1 MILDEFFKS
10 NSTDNLTERVTFDA
24 NGKPIYPN
32 LQNLPGVNTSAAA
45 PAPATDDDDD
55 ATEPPMGST
64 PVAPAGG
71 SAQLQN
77 PAARAEYQRV
87 RSTAD
92 KFSFSNP
99 EFRKEYDLIARSRD
113 TASNTIMSDNRSYSP
128 EPALAARQHQELV
141 KMLYQIDAD
150 FVQGANMLLKN
161 YGALKEQ
168 DMDNNNLYGGG
179 PDDEVKFFIDSEPA
193 YYAVMDRFGD
203 HIDFR
208 GDDLVAPQRLWGAIQ
223 QTAGDAGGAADIAG
237 LEDDRMRTDDELDE
251 QGVAEGSDR
260 IAANKQDRLQALE
273 NKLKAKGYARTKDSD
288 GGEYQYRWTRDGAP
302 SYVVNYRS
310 GANGYAE
317 FWKEQGV
324 DEGLGDLRP
333 TLGSKRDQGKSVR
346 KWRRARGMDESG
358 VAEGPTDDP
367 RFQKMMGNIQKST
380 PALVSGYVALNFA
393 SEQRSKK
400 IKGVSQNGKP
410 MPDVIDNPEEFLS
423 GKIEFT
429 PDQVEKQLTAIGK
442 KYGWDSIDSGQGQG
456 YTEMFFDTSKE
467 YTSNN
472 QNLLAANIAN
482 TVSAINK
489 FFNGM
494 NSSLQATGLPGY
506 KTDVWQGMGPLN
518 DTNQI
523 GDLSQIANIAKGKS
537 AKSDPGTAIG
547 KMILK
552 YIPSYEAENDE
563 LGYDPEDFASAMAI
577 AKVYIAQGEEAGLR
591 AQLRAEGQV
600 SDMIDELISDAGGSG
615 LRTMS
620 SDDLAEGHGNY
631 AGDRPVNLGGVSM
644 KKIQIGDTVR
654 YIDQKAQVVDMSRD
668 REHARITIPSSAT
681 TKTVLTSDLRQLG
694 RGVSEEG
701 STYKDSKPWKRAVG
715 DWDRLMTDIEKEDP
729 EFEKQRQQDVKQT
742 LKTKS
747 MAGPRGHLPEADGSK
762 DHDQQLSV
770 QQLATISDEALDNAY
785 HYGRS
790 SPGNTFGWQ
799 ANLKSAAYA
808 KHMIDR
814 GVTDIDQISN
824 AIHRGWNTTAQAF
837 VQNPE
842 QFDDTEKLR
851 AAGKLEAKLQ
861 QRAKLM
867 NIDYDQLPDD
877 EQEKD
882 RVVARALLQALTGQQ
897 DVAEAGYDSG
907 DYSND
912 RHSDDYGRDLV
923 PTGSGGSRFVNHGA
937 HDHTRGRPAKTHGFS
952 KNLPADPF
960 GRTAGKIPPSARPK
974 QELDPF
980 RELDELSPATLASYK
995 TKAGAAATAADS
1007 TGDRKT
1013 GDRRFSGI
1021 VKATKKQFDQD
1032 AKQSSQAVHESRLRL
1047 MARIIKGQ

>member
-1 MILDEFFKS
+1 MSE
-10 NSTDNLTERVTFDA
+10 
-24 NGKPIYPN
+24 
-32 LQNLPGVNTSAAA
+32 
-45 PAPATDDDDD
+45 
-55 ATEPPMGST
+55 M
-64 PVAPAGG
+64 VAP
-71 SAQLQN
+71 L
-77 PAARAEYQRV
+77 
-87 RSTAD
+87 
-92 KFSFSNP
+92 
-99 EFRKEYDLIARSRD
+99 
-113 TASNTIMSDNRSYSP
+113 
-128 EPALAARQHQELV
+128 
-141 KMLYQIDAD
+141 
-150 FVQGANMLLKN
+150 
-161 YGALKEQ
+161 
-168 DMDNNNLYGGG
+168 
-179 PDDEVKFFIDSEPA
+179 
-193 YYAVMDRFGD
+193 
-203 HIDFR
+203 
-208 GDDLVAPQRLWGAIQ
+208 RLWSAIQ

-237 LEDDRMRTDDELDE
+237 LEDDRMGTDDELDE
-251 QGVAEGSDR
+251 QG
-260 IAANKQDRLQALE
+260 
-273 NKLKAKGYARTKDSD
+273 
-288 GGEYQYRWTRDGAP
+288 
-302 SYVVNYRS
+302 
-310 GANGYAE
+310 
-317 FWKEQGV
+317 
-324 DEGLGDLRP
+324 
-333 TLGSKRDQGKSVR
+333 
-346 KWRRARGMDESG
+346 M
-358 VAEGPTDDP
+358 AEGPTDDP

-506 KTDVWQGMGPLN
+506 KTDVWQGMGPPN

-523 GDLSQIANIAKGKS
+523 GDLSQIANIAKGKN

-563 LGYDPEDFASAMAI
+563 LGYDPEDFANAMAI

-591 AQLRAEGQV
+591 AQLRAEMHV
-600 SDMIDELISDAGGSG
+600 SEMIDELLSDAGGSG

-620 SDDLAEGHGNY
+620 SDDLAEGSDRIAANKQDRLQALENKLKAKGYTRTKDSDGGEYQYRWTRDGAPSYVVNYRSGANGYAEFRKEQGVSEGHGNY

-694 RGVSEEG
+694 RGV
-701 STYKDSKPWKRAVG
+701 
-715 DWDRLMTDIEKEDP
+715 
-729 EFEKQRQQDVKQT
+729 Q
-742 LKTKS
+742 
-747 MAGPRGHLPEADGSK
+747 
-762 DHDQQLSV
+762 
-770 QQLATISDEALDNAY
+770 
-785 HYGRS
+785 
-790 SPGNTFGWQ
+790 
-799 ANLKSAAYA
+799 
-808 KHMIDR
+808 
-814 GVTDIDQISN
+814 
-824 AIHRGWNTTAQAF
+824 
-837 VQNPE
+837 
-842 QFDDTEKLR
+842 
-851 AAGKLEAKLQ
+851 
-861 QRAKLM
+861 
-867 NIDYDQLPDD
+867 
-877 EQEKD
+877 
-882 RVVARALLQALTGQQ
+882 
-897 DVAEAGYDSG
+897 EAGYDSG

-912 RHSDDYGRDLV
+912 RQSDDYGRDLV

-960 GRTAGKIPPSARPK
+960 GRTAGKIPHSARPK

-980 RELDELSPATLASYK
+980 RELDELSPATLARYK

-1007 TGDRKT
+1007 AGDRRT

-1032 AKQSSQAVHESRLRL
+1032 AKQSAQAVHESRLRL
-1047 MARIIKGQ
+1047 MASIIKTQ

>member
-1 MILDEFFKS
+1 MKTI
-10 NSTDNLTERVTFDA
+10 
-24 NGKPIYPN
+24 
-32 LQNLPGVNTSAAA
+32 
-45 PAPATDDDDD
+45 
-55 ATEPPMGST
+55 
-64 PVAPAGG
+64 PVAYV
-71 SAQLQN
+71 SINSQ
-77 PAARAEYQRV
+77 
-87 RSTAD
+87 
-92 KFSFSNP
+92 
-99 EFRKEYDLIARSRD
+99 
-113 TASNTIMSDNRSYSP
+113 
-128 EPALAARQHQELV
+128 
-141 KMLYQIDAD
+141 
-150 FVQGANMLLKN
+150 
-161 YGALKEQ
+161 
-168 DMDNNNLYGGG
+168 
-179 PDDEVKFFIDSEPA
+179 
-193 YYAVMDRFGD
+193 
-203 HIDFR
+203 
-208 GDDLVAPQRLWGAIQ
+208 
-223 QTAGDAGGAADIAG
+223 
-237 LEDDRMRTDDELDE
+237 
-251 QGVAEGSDR
+251 QGVAEGSAADGSVNYTLGHTPDAEYVYSIYR
-260 IAANKQDRLQALE
+260 DGKKEGTYHSVDQAREIMGNMKRTSPNREYKIKRGARNKMAGPAGQLPEQGIAEAHNFKGSFPFDVDHMGGTRGINLPSAPTKKFFDDKKQWSQAVDDINSSKYDDNSDYIGVTGRTTVSIDGRE
-273 NKLKAKGYARTKDSD
+273 WARWSDAQEKGYIEMSSMT
-288 GGEYQYRWTRDGAP
+288 
-302 SYVVNYRS
+302 
-310 GANGYAE
+310 
-317 FWKEQGV
+317 EQ
-324 DEGLGDLRP
+324 DISE
-333 TLGSKRDQGKSVR
+333 
-346 KWRRARGMDESG
+346 A
-358 VAEGPTDDP
+358 PTDDP

-429 PDQVEKQLTAIGK
+429 PDQVEKQLMAIGK

-482 TVSAINK
+482 TVNAINK

-494 NSSLQATGLPGY
+494 NNSLQATGLPGY
-506 KTDVWQGMGPLN
+506 KTDVWQGMGPPN

-654 YIDQKAQVVDMSRD
+654 YIDQKAQVIDMSRD
-668 REHARITIPSSAT
+668 RERARITIPSSAT

-694 RGVSEEG
+694 RGVSEG
-701 STYKDSKPWKRAVG
+701 N
-715 DWDRLMTDIEKEDP
+715 
-729 EFEKQRQQDVKQT
+729 
-742 LKTKS
+742 
-747 MAGPRGHLPEADGSK
+747 
-762 DHDQQLSV
+762 DQQLSV
-770 QQLATISDEALDNAY
+770 QQLATVSDEALDTAY
-785 HYGRS
+785 GYGRS

-808 KHMIDR
+808 KQMIDQ
-814 GVTDIDQISN
+814 GVTDIEAISD
-824 AIHRGWNTTAQAF
+824 AIHQGWNTTAQAF

-897 DVAEAGYDSG
+897 DAATD
-907 DYSND
+907 N
-912 RHSDDYGRDLV
+912 
-923 PTGSGGSRFVNHGA
+923 
-937 HDHTRGRPAKTHGFS
+937 
-952 KNLPADPF
+952 
-960 GRTAGKIPPSARPK
+960 K
-974 QELDPF
+974 Q
-980 RELDELSPATLASYK
+980 LDELSPATLARYK

-1007 TGDRKT
+1007 AGDRKT

-1032 AKQSSQAVHESRLRL
+1032 AKQSAQAVHESRLSI
-1047 MARIIKGQ
+1047 MASIIKTQ

>member
-1 MILDEFFKS
+1 MILDEFFKP
-10 NSTDNLTERVTFDA
+10 
-24 NGKPIYPN
+24 K
-32 LQNLPGVNTSAAA
+32 
-45 PAPATDDDDD
+45 
-55 ATEPPMGST
+55 
-64 PVAPAGG
+64 
-71 SAQLQN
+71 
-77 PAARAEYQRV
+77 PAAVLAEGLGDLRPTLGSKRDQGKSV
-87 RSTAD
+87 R
-92 KFSFSNP
+92 KW
-99 EFRKEYDLIARSRD
+99 RKARG
-113 TASNTIMSDNRSYSP
+113 
-128 EPALAARQHQELV
+128 L
-141 KMLYQIDAD
+141 
-150 FVQGANMLLKN
+150 G
-161 YGALKEQ
+161 EQ
-168 DMDNNNLYGGG
+168 DMDNDNLQGSRS
-179 PDDEVKFFIDSEPA
+179 DDEVKFFIDSEPA

-203 HIDFR
+203 HIEFR
-208 GDDLVAPQRLWGAIQ
+208 GDDMVAPLRLWSAIQ

-237 LEDDRMRTDDELDE
+237 LEDEPMWVGDELDE
-251 QGVAEGSDR
+251 Q
-260 IAANKQDRLQALE
+260 
-273 NKLKAKGYARTKDSD
+273 
-288 GGEYQYRWTRDGAP
+288 
-302 SYVVNYRS
+302 
-310 GANGYAE
+310 
-317 FWKEQGV
+317 
-324 DEGLGDLRP
+324 
-333 TLGSKRDQGKSVR
+333 
-346 KWRRARGMDESG
+346 G

-506 KTDVWQGMGPLN
+506 KTDVWQGIGPPN

-537 AKSDPGTAIG
+537 AKSDPGTDIG

-563 LGYDPEDFASAMAI
+563 LGYDPEDFANAMAI

-591 AQLRAEGQV
+591 AQLRAEMHV
-600 SDMIDELISDAGGSG
+600 SEMIDEILSDAGGSG

-681 TKTVLTSDLRQLG
+681 TKTVLTSDLRPLG
-694 RGVSEEG
+694 RGV
-701 STYKDSKPWKRAVG
+701 
-715 DWDRLMTDIEKEDP
+715 
-729 EFEKQRQQDVKQT
+729 Q
-742 LKTKS
+742 
-747 MAGPRGHLPEADGSK
+747 
-762 DHDQQLSV
+762 
-770 QQLATISDEALDNAY
+770 
-785 HYGRS
+785 
-790 SPGNTFGWQ
+790 
-799 ANLKSAAYA
+799 
-808 KHMIDR
+808 
-814 GVTDIDQISN
+814 
-824 AIHRGWNTTAQAF
+824 
-837 VQNPE
+837 
-842 QFDDTEKLR
+842 
-851 AAGKLEAKLQ
+851 
-861 QRAKLM
+861 
-867 NIDYDQLPDD
+867 
-877 EQEKD
+877 
-882 RVVARALLQALTGQQ
+882 
-897 DVAEAGYDSG
+897 EAGYDSG

-912 RHSDDYGRDLV
+912 RQSDDYGRDLV

-960 GRTAGKIPPSARPK
+960 GRTAGKIPHSARPK

-980 RELDELSPATLASYK
+980 RELDELSPATLARYK

-1007 TGDRKT
+1007 AGDRKT

-1032 AKQSSQAVHESRLRL
+1032 AKQSAQAVHESRLRL
-1047 MARIIKGQ
+1047 MASIIKGQ